1 MSAKCSTFA
10 LDLNRLMRRSIV
22 YGFVLGLLAI
32 CPLCANADIT
42 HNFHTKYNG
51 GTLVSVDATHF
62 RSTNDAIV
70 YAMGGT
76 AELFYDV
83 NHPDGTGAKMCFN
96 LLKNGDCISTSPSL
110 NKVNGLTINH
120 LSNKSD
126 NILSSSY
133 VVVELSLDGSDWSS
147 PTVTY
152 GVGSITVVAPENS
165 YYVRIRS
172 VSSTKV
178 SIERIVYSIGECACF
193 PYVPE

>member
-1 MSAKCSTFA
+1 
-10 LDLNRLMRRSIV
+10 MRRGIII
-22 YGFVLGLLAI
+22 YGLAGILLTL
-32 CPLCANADIT
+32 CPLGVWADIT

-51 GTLVSVDATHF
+51 GTLVAVDGTHF

-70 YAMGGT
+70 YTSGGT

-83 NHPDGTGAKMCFN
+83 NHPYGGTGAKMCFN
-96 LLKNGDCISTSPSL
+96 LLMNGDCISTSPSL

-120 LSNKSD
+120 IPN
-126 NILSSSY
+126 NVTLSSSK

-147 PTVTY
+147 VTPTVSY
-152 GVGSITVVAPENS
+152 GMGSISVEAPENS

-178 SIERIVYSIGECACF
+178 SILGIVYSIGECACF
-193 PYVPE
+193 PYVP

>member
-1 MSAKCSTFA
+1 M
-10 LDLNRLMRRSIV
+10 MRRGII
-22 YGFVLGLLAI
+22 YGLAGILLTL
-32 CPLCANADIT
+32 CPLGVWADIT

-51 GTLVSVDATHF
+51 GTLVAVDATHI

-70 YAMGGT
+70 YTLGGT

-96 LLKNGDCISTSPSL
+96 LLNNGDCISTSPSL

-120 LSNKSD
+120 LSDKPGNL
-126 NILSSSY
+126 LSSSY

-147 PTVTY
+147 VTPTVSY
-152 GVGSITVVAPENS
+152 SAGLITVEAPENS

-172 VSSTKV
+172 VNSKKI
-178 SIERIVYSIGECACF
+178 SIRQIVYLIGECACF
-193 PYVPE
+193 PYVP

>member
-10 LDLNRLMRRSIV
+10 LDLNRLMRGSIV

-32 CPLCANADIT
+32 CPLGVWADIT
-42 HNFHTKYNG
+42 HNFHTKYND
-51 GTLVSVDATHF
+51 GTLVAVDGTHI

-70 YAMGGT
+70 YTLGG
-76 AELFYDV
+76 AADFYYDV
-83 NHPDGTGAKMCFN
+83 LHRSGTGATMCFN
-96 LLKNGDCISTSPSL
+96 LINIGDYISTSPSL
-110 NKVNGLTINH
+110 NKLNGLTILH
-120 LSNKSD
+120 IPD
-126 NILSSSY
+126 NTTLSSSK
-133 VVVELSLDGSDWSS
+133 VLVEVSLDGSAWSS

-152 GVGSITVVAPENS
+152 GVGTITVVAPENS